1 MSFFNRPDAVSSSSG
16 RSEAAAPGKGIKQ
29 GLRFPHIFPGWWTV
43 LAGGLLALWGYGYNA
58 YGISALFKPIS
69 QEFGFKRAA
78 TSVASSIG
86 RFEGGIEGPITGWVT
101 DRFGARYV
109 ILLGVFFMSL
119 ALLLMRLVN
128 SLWSFYLIWGVMLG
142 TGSNIALSLPIDT
155 TISNWFVK
163 KRGVALS
170 IKWVFSGLSGV
181 LVMPLIAWMLTV
193 KDWRFACTVGGVVM
207 GVVGMPIAWFLFKPH
222 RPEYYGLLPDGAIAS
237 DLQGANQNNVIERGV
252 QYASE
257 VREVEFTLRQAL
269 RTPPFWV
276 MVAVQ
281 AVNGLVGPV
290 MSIHCI
296 PFLTDMGV
304 DPIKAAGMMS
314 IWITASLPTRFIGGW
329 AADRLKINQLRYLTS
344 LAYFLQAV
352 GVVIFLKYQSISIVY
367 VWFIL
372 YGFGQGLVTSVNPLI
387 RGRYFGRKAYGSISG
402 ISSLIMTPIGVAA
415 PIYAGWIY
423 DTTGSYVHAFGQFSV
438 LLGVSTVLALF
449 VLPPKPPAQMG
460 DVRKIV

>member
-1 MSFFNRPDAVSSSSG
+1 
-16 RSEAAAPGKGIKQ
+16 
-29 GLRFPHIFPGWWTV
+29 
-43 LAGGLLALWGYGYNA
+43 
-58 YGISALFKPIS
+58 
-69 QEFGFKRAA
+69 
-78 TSVASSIG
+78 
-86 RFEGGIEGPITGWVT
+86 
-101 DRFGARYV
+101 
-109 ILLGVFFMSL
+109 
-119 ALLLMRLVN
+119 
-128 SLWSFYLIWGVMLG
+128 
-142 TGSNIALSLPIDT
+142 
-155 TISNWFVK
+155 
-163 KRGVALS
+163 
-170 IKWVFSGLSGV
+170 
-181 LVMPLIAWMLTV
+181 
-193 KDWRFACTVGGVVM
+193 
-207 GVVGMPIAWFLFKPH
+207 
-222 RPEYYGLLPDGAIAS
+222 
-237 DLQGANQNNVIERGV
+237 
-252 QYASE
+252 
-257 VREVEFTLRQAL
+257 
-269 RTPPFWV
+269 

-344 LAYFLQAV
+344 LAYFLQAA

-449 VLPPKPPAQMG
+449 VLPPKPPAQIG